1 MNLERDFPLLFISE
15 TVYSPAVT
23 NFRFILL
30 PMKASESEQEIY
42 LECEKRHI
50 FLLLMFVGG
59 FYGAY
64 TYSCRGGVFC
74 NAQTANFVL
83 FSLNLGQG
91 KWLGALYYLIPMGAY
106 LFGSM
111 LSELLP
117 GPIRRRYPL
126 RWDTL
131 LIGFEMLVVLLL
143 GFIPDSAPFQI
154 SQIAVN
160 LICSMQYNTFRQARG
175 LPMATTF
182 CTNHLR
188 QLGISL
194 VKLIRHPGSLHQ
206 KRRLS
211 MHSAMLLVFVLGG
224 ILSSFLCMLFSGRT
238 IWFALIPLAVI
249 FLQLI
254 YADRVRE
261 VTLRDRV
268 PHGH

>member
-1 MNLERDFPLLFISE
+1 MNASE
-15 TVYSPAVT
+15 T
-23 NFRFILL
+23 NR
-30 PMKASESEQEIY
+30 EIY

-83 FSLNLGQG
+83 FSMKLGQG
-91 KWLGALYYLIPMGAY
+91 EWLGALYYLIPMSAY
-106 LFGSM
+106 LLGSM

-117 GPIRRRYPL
+117 GPIRRRYML

-131 LIGFEMLVVLLL
+131 LIGIEMLVVLLL

-154 SQIAVN
+154 SQVAVN

-175 LPMATTF
+175 IPMATTF

-194 VKLIRHPGSLHQ
+194 VKYYRHPGTVLVH
-206 KRRLS
+206 RRMT
-211 MHSAMLLVFVLGG
+211 MHSAMLVVFVLGG
-224 ILSSFLCMLFSGRT
+224 ILASFLCRYFSGRT
-238 IWFALIPLAVI
+238 IWMALVPLAVI
-249 FLQLI
+249 FVQLL

-261 VTLRDRV
+261 VTLHDFV
-268 PHGH
+268 PRGH